1 MKVLLVQPPFQ
12 DDLAR
17 VLGVYS
23 FPLGLVYLAA
33 KLEEEGFTVDVLDC
47 PTEGVGM
54 EDLKGMIKGY
64 DAVGVTV
71 TTPTAPS
78 GYEVARLAKDE
89 GAFVF
94 LGGPHP
100 TFMDR
105 EALRESPADV
115 VIRGEGESTT
125 TEVLEAVDR
134 WEEPD
139 LSDVRGIT
147 YRDGSEIVR
156 NPDRKEPE
164 DLDSLPLP
172 AYDKVDLDRYSVGDV
187 RFTPV
192 ITSRGCPFRCIFCA
206 SSRMFGPKWRGK
218 SPDRVVEELSYLVDE
233 LGVERLEFVDDVF
246 TIHERRVREICE
258 KMREEG
264 IDVPWDC
271 GARADTLTPEVARTI
286 REHGCRTV
294 YVGAE
299 SASNETL
306 KRINKGI
313 TVRDVVA
320 CRKVAKRY
328 GLEILLSFVLG
339 FPWEDRE
346 DVLRTIRFARRVDP
360 DYVQF
365 TVCTPYPGTPLFDLA
380 EREGLIEVRDWS
392 KYTTVDP
399 VMRTE
404 HLGTEELRRLLRRA
418 YLSFYL
424 RPSYLM
430 GALRD
435 GKLML
440 FKRVITAGV
449 RALLSFLRE

>member
-1 MKVLLVQPPFQ
+1 MKVLLVQPPFE
-12 DDLAR
+12 DDIAR
-17 VLGVYS
+17 VLGVRG
-23 FPLGLVYLAA
+23 FPIGLVYLAA
-33 KLEEEGFTVDVLDC
+33 KLEKEGFSVDILDC
-47 PTEGVGM
+47 PAEGVEM
-54 EDLKGMIKGY
+54 EDLRGRIRGY
-64 DAVGVTV
+64 DAVGITA
-71 TTPTAPS
+71 TTPVAPS
-78 GYEVARLAKDE
+78 AYKVAKLAKDE

-125 TEVLEAVDR
+125 VEVLEAVDR
-134 WEEPD
+134 WEESD
-139 LSDVRGIT
+139 LSNIPGIT
-147 YRDGSEIVR
+147 YREGSKIVR
-156 NPDRKEPE
+156 NPDRQEPE

-172 AYDKVDLDRYSVGDV
+172 AYDKVDLDQYSADSV
-187 RFTPV
+187 RFVPV
-192 ITSRGCPFRCIFCA
+192 ITSRGCPFRCLFCA
-206 SSRMFGPKWRGK
+206 SSRIFGPKWRGK
-218 SPDRVVEELSYLVDE
+218 SPDRVVEEISYLVEE

-246 TIHERRVREICE
+246 TAHKRRVREICE

-271 GARADTLTPEVARTI
+271 GARADTLTPELARTI

-313 TVRDVVA
+313 TVQDVIA
-320 CRKVAKRY
+320 CRKVAKRH
-328 GLEILLSFVLG
+328 GLRILLSFILG

-346 DVLRTIRFARRVDP
+346 DVFRTIKFARRLEP

-365 TVCTPYPGTPLFDLA
+365 TVCTPYPGTPLYDLA
-380 EREGLIEVRDWS
+380 KERGLIEVHDWS

-404 HLGTEELRRLLRRA
+404 HLSTRELGRLLQRA

-424 RPSYLM
+424 NPRYLLN
-430 GALRD
+430 ALRE
-435 GKLML
+435 GKLFL
-440 FKRVITAGV
+440 FKRIVKSGI
-449 RALLSFLRE
+449 RAVLSYLSR